1 MFLREAAV
9 NFLKYTG
16 KDTGNKLERD
26 LLVKLLNPTEIAQLK
41 ADGLMYY
48 HVYADL
54 VMLSKLSDLQ
64 KSALDMNLHYL
75 ELKFFLQEVEHHPEV
90 VMDKEYR
97 VFRSEEKLY
106 GQNKVSNHRLHLK
119 SCIVHN
125 KLFEEHEDNP
135 TLIYSLLVAGAV
147 KMQEKLCTY
156 AGVRE
161 VLSELTP
168 SNDLCESILGLN
180 DYLTNAIPNLHQ
192 VARSNLVQLKKNKTM
207 QWLHSL
213 PDEQQIQV
221 IDLAVE
227 SRQAVQKECKH
238 EEQQRAIVRRQ
249 NMAQAHIRREVVK
262 QKAQQERN

>member
-1 MFLREAAV
+1 
-9 NFLKYTG
+9 
-16 KDTGNKLERD
+16 
-26 LLVKLLNPTEIAQLK
+26 
-41 ADGLMYY
+41 MYY

-90 VMDKEYR
+90 VMDEEYR

-106 GQNKVSNHRLHLK
+106 GQNEVSNHRLHLK
-119 SCIVHN
+119 FCIVHN

-147 KMQEKLCTY
+147 KMREKLCTY
-156 AGVRE
+156 AQNHLPGGKYWDPAEPGVRE

-192 VARSNLVQLKKNKTM
+192 VARSNLVQLKKNNGY
-207 QWLHSL
+207 
-213 PDEQQIQV
+213 
-221 IDLAVE
+221 
-227 SRQAVQKECKH
+227 
-238 EEQQRAIVRRQ
+238 IVFQ
-249 NMAQAHIRREVVK
+249 TSNK
-262 QKAQQERN
+262 SK